1 VLSHPK
7 FETQQNVEKGEFL
20 LNIMESYSS
29 FIESSL
35 SVCLDDNR
43 TKNDVNNNENDE
55 ALVESDEN
63 DDKKKFK
70 SFEESIECKL
80 LALEI
85 VKSISGFFSKEIESN
100 EDNESEEEI
109 WEDCDSDEEMVESS
123 GRMDI
128 EMEETNTNND
138 VESNSDKKLI
148 NIIKKQNLFELLIKT
163 IKLDNENVYQDANRI
178 EHIYESIKF
187 IKMEACSAYSLL
199 FKISSKK
206 DHIEELNIE
215 KDLVDLLDYIN
226 KTFNEEDYTQE
237 EQKVDSKVTL
247 KYVELIYDLYMSLS
261 SGNKLSMEAKI
272 KILALCKD
280 IVYKY
285 KGFNIDVT
293 ARLVKIFGS
302 IAIKERDTNLNEG
315 LPIIQVFYMTKILSF
330 FINC

>member
-1 VLSHPK
+1 MTEP
-7 FETQQNVEKGEFL
+7 
-20 LNIMESYSS
+20 
-29 FIESSL
+29 
-35 SVCLDDNR
+35 
-43 TKNDVNNNENDE
+43 
-55 ALVESDEN
+55 
-63 DDKKKFK
+63 
-70 SFEESIECKL
+70 
-80 LALEI
+80 
-85 VKSISGFFSKEIESN
+85 
-100 EDNESEEEI
+100 
-109 WEDCDSDEEMVESS
+109 S

-128 EMEETNTNND
+128 EMEETNINND
-138 VESNSDKKLI
+138 VESNSDIKLM

-199 FKISSKK
+199 FKIFSSKK

-215 KDLVDLLDYIN
+215 KSLVDLLDYIN

-237 EQKVDSKVTL
+237 EARVDSKVTL
-247 KYVELIYDLYMSLS
+247 KYVELIYDLYMNLS
-261 SGNKLSMEAKI
+261 SRNKLTMETKI

-315 LPIIQVFYMTKILSF
+315 LPIIQVFFMSKFCLF
-330 FINC
+330 FYYKLLK